1 MLRKEKE
8 ISELYELKH
17 FHDNYKKGFN
27 YENEILK
34 RTLSP
39 HMYDNDNMANFLNKI
54 NKMVYLLYT
63 NFLLVRNLKNFFVDK
78 YYNDHIN

>member
-8 ISELYELKH
+8 IPEMYELKH
-17 FHDNYKKGFN
+17 FHDNYSKGYN
-27 YENEILK
+27 YEETILK
-34 RTLSP
+34 NTLSP
-39 HMYDNDNMANFLNKI
+39 HMYDNDNMAGFLNKI
-54 NKMVYLLYT
+54 SKLVYLLYT